1 MLFTIPGGCALFY
14 QERVSVWHNQCHLPT
29 SKPIMK
35 PYVILARSFSRY
47 SKVLHKPRTTGI
59 PWHTIYWGHV
69 PKKNENVKNRELK
82 GVKSHFDS
90 MFENEWTRETWIKG
104 ITSLWDRGGRT
115 NDCEVAKDKP
125 VPNLVTRTSPHHPT
139 DYSTVA
145 PAGAAS
151 TASVEVES
159 PISDVFN
166 KSMSDS
172 SWYMSSSNP
181 DTWKKVRHQASI
193 AQLEVEQSLFA
204 FAPSNHKKEPFACH
218 DVFTPSPAR
227 IF

>member
-1 MLFTIPGGCALFY
+1 MSPSDVETYYETIRHIGPVFLQVFQSATQTEDDRNTMTHNLLRSCSKEKWECQKQRTEGCQIALRFY
-14 QERVSVWHNQCHLPT
+14 VW
-29 SKPIMK
+29 
-35 PYVILARSFSRY
+35 
-47 SKVLHKPRTTGI
+47 
-59 PWHTIYWGHV
+59 
-69 PKKNENVKNRELK
+69 
-82 GVKSHFDS
+82 
-90 MFENEWTRETWIKG
+90 EWVNTWDMDQG